1 MSLAGLNSK
10 RRGDGDLY
18 SALSARNMD
27 TPIGIALLNGELK
40 GATSVQHYN
49 AGDVISLGMPI
60 MNAHTIIKSCCS

>member
-27 TPIGIALLNGELK
+27 TPIGIALLNGKLK

-49 AGDVISLGMPI
+49 AGDVISLGMHI
-60 MNAHTIIKSCCS
+60 MNAHTTIKSCCS